1 MSFNFL
7 KLQLLKKTAL
17 EESDSSQN
25 DIMLKLIEDDLSVI
39 NTVKLNYNSIAIKNR
54 QLSKTK

>member
-7 KLQLLKKTAL
+7 KLQLLKNPAL

-25 DIMLKLIEDDLSVI
+25 DITLKLSEDDLSVI